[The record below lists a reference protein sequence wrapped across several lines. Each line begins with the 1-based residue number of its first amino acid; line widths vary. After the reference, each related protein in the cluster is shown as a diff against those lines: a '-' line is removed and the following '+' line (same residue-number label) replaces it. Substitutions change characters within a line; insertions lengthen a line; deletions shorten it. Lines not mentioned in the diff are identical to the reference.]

1 MKAHANTP
9 CGPRRAA
16 VALAAALA
24 AFAPEASHA
33 CGACIEDTVAA
44 TYDHG
49 VVERAA
55 AHGDVMVFCAVTGPL
70 DASRLK
76 ETARRVRG
84 VKPQSVRVSA
94 EPAALSF
101 AVDPKAQS
109 PQATVDAVQRS
120 AARGTRLTIVRLLTA
135 GPH

>member
-1 MKAHANTP
+1 M
-9 CGPRRAA
+9 
-16 VALAAALA
+16 ALAAALA
-24 AFAPEASHA
+24 AFAPAASHA

-44 TYDHG
+44 TYDYG

-55 AHGDVMVFCAVTGPL
+55 AHGDVMVYCAVTGPL

-84 VKPQSVRVSA
+84 VKPQSVRVS
-94 EPAALSF
+94 AALSF